1 MGPATQIMPQCA
13 ASVHSLDVGFVLSCP
28 GSLQNP
34 NGNRTLSATTKTSF
48 WTLRSV
54 CDFPRLSMCFRESQ
68 QAIKAM
74 VRQSFAMIFGS
85 FLKPPFVTG
94 CFPTDHVQSDSKAM
108 RFRRQPPTEALW
120 SMDPW
125 MRRSLCQL
133 GFEQHVS
140 LNISWI
146 VNVYS
151 IHLGQQKHVGYGQL
165 LHKRYYFESCK
176 DIRP

>member
-13 ASVHSLDVGFVLSCP
+13 ASVHSLWDLCCP
-28 GSLQNP
+28 VQ
-34 NGNRTLSATTKTSF
+34 
-48 WTLRSV
+48 
-54 CDFPRLSMCFRESQ
+54 DPRIPTAPRVSTGYQR
-68 QAIKAM
+68 

-94 CFPTDHVQSDSKAM
+94 CFPRDHVQSDSKAM

-133 GFEQHVS
+133 GLEQLVS
-140 LNISWI
+140 LNKSWI
-146 VNVYS
+146 VNVYN
-151 IHLGQQKHVGYGQL
+151 IHLGQQKHVAMD
-165 LHKRYYFESCK
+165 SCCTNGTILRAAK
-176 DIRP
+176 TLGPNH